1 MTTFNIGSQNA
12 ASIQNVGGDMLVRGG
27 IHAAANI
34 HVIELRDRLAQ
45 LREEIDQLGLPAESH
60 AVARTALAEA
70 EAEAAAPK
78 PRSGRIARS
87 LRRLGDV
94 LGDTGSVAGALT
106 SVLTLLPLLV

>member
-12 ASIQNVGGDMLVRGG
+12 ASIQNVGGDMVVPGG
-27 IHAAANI
+27 IHGTANV

-45 LREEIDQLGLPAESH
+45 LRGEIDQLGLPANRR
-60 AVARTALAEA
+60 AVAHEALAEA

-87 LRRLGDV
+87 LRRLVDL
-94 LGDTGSVAGALT
+94 LGDTGAVAGALT

>member
-12 ASIQNVGGDMLVRGG
+12 ASIQNVGGDMVVHGG
-27 IHAAANI
+27 IQTTANV

-45 LREEIDQLGLPAESH
+45 LRTEIDQLALPAASH
-60 AVARTALAEA
+60 AVARKALAEA

-78 PRSGRIARS
+78 PRSRRIARS
-87 LRRLGDV
+87 LRRVGDL